1 MARRVLA
8 VEAQMMRH
16 QSPYVTALQKK
27 KKKNAHGNGFR
38 HEQGSSKCPLNW
50 ISLNELSPSSP
61 KLGFIFSYFLFDA
74 NR

>member
-27 KKKNAHGNGFR
+27 QTKKTLMEMA
-38 HEQGSSKCPLNW
+38 SDMSKAA
-50 ISLNELSPSSP
+50 
-61 KLGFIFSYFLFDA
+61 A
-74 NR
+74 NVP